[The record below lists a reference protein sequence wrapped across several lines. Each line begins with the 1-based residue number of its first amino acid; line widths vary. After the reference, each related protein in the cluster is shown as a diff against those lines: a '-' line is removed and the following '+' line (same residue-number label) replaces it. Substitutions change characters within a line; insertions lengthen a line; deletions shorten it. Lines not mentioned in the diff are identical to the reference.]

1 MFSLQDFLYPQ
12 LNVTTQ
18 IFIRIYYGI
27 LLFGTLLI
35 TLPNAR
41 RFFISE
47 KWRGYTQSKALT
59 NMIQNPFILPFV
71 IALWFLC
78 AVVIV
83 LGQWTVL
90 ATFLNLILCRFVLI

>member
-1 MFSLQDFLYPQ
+1 MAVSTMFSLQDFLYPQ

-18 IFIRIYYGI
+18 IFIRISYGT

-35 TLPNAR
+35 ALPHAR

-59 NMIQNPFILPFV
+59 NMIQNPFRSVSTKTPKHVSIT
-71 IALWFLC
+71 I
-78 AVVIV
+78 
-83 LGQWTVL
+83 
-90 ATFLNLILCRFVLI
+90 